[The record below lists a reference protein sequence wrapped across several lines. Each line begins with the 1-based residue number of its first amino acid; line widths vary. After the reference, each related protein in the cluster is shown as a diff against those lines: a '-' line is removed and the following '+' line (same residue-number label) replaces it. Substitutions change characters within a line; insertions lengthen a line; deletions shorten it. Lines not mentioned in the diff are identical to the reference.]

1 VGHVTDCFGRGG
13 KAGKFRLGVVGWV
26 SARFGRFG
34 AAWGVGLGVDGE
46 AGKACT
52 GLVSSGWVRQG
63 R

>member
-1 VGHVTDCFGRGG
+1 MGE
-13 KAGKFRLGVVGWV
+13 AGKFRLGVVGWV